1 MSDAQKKLN
10 PTHKLMAMREDGAG
24 NGPMSPRRDDGS
36 AQRSRT
42 TPLDV
47 SDVTDSLTTTLLQ
60 RSEEL
65 ANEGKGECDRNATST
80 LNGEQVFPKRAI
92 DLTLGQQVVVWGLR
106 RMVHDRAGLH
116 VSAEYDKVFGHE
128 DGLTSTV
135 ALSVLLKSLGC
146 TARQRAEIGGLSDD
160 QITRSERV
168 ILRVLATAQ
177 NASEAGD
184 GSTIHLL
191 LADQVPLHIARVVS
205 RNMEVLARCLL
216 RAGFRLPQIA
226 PSTPSTPTTS
236 GTPATQAQ
244 KSDQYVVVSKQPT
257 PGIAHSTARH

>member
-1 MSDAQKKLN
+1 MY
-10 PTHKLMAMREDGAG
+10 
-24 NGPMSPRRDDGS
+24 S
-36 AQRSRT
+36 A
-42 TPLDV
+42 
-47 SDVTDSLTTTLLQ
+47 
-60 RSEEL
+60 
-65 ANEGKGECDRNATST
+65 AA
-80 LNGEQVFPKRAI
+80 
-92 DLTLGQQVVVWGLR
+92 
-106 RMVHDRAGLH
+106 
-116 VSAEYDKVFGHE
+116 
-128 DGLTSTV
+128 
-135 ALSVLLKSLGC
+135 
-146 TARQRAEIGGLSDD
+146 AEIGGLSDD

-226 PSTPSTPTTS
+226 PSTSGTS
-236 GTPATQAQ
+236 GTQAE
-244 KSDQYVVVSKQPT
+244 KGDQYVVVSKQPT